1 MCFPRIRF
9 VLELIYCDQEPLR
22 LLNVIELLTWL
33 ISLLDCLQIIFL
45 REGGGGDFSLKSL
58 SLSLETHMNQRALK
72 STDLWITSLL
82 FDLNHKFI
90 NGSFYLVCIKTV
102 DSVFRALLL
111 VTQSVN
117 IQC

>member
-45 REGGGGDFSLKSL
+45 REGGGVIFL
-58 SLSLETHMNQRALK
+58 
-72 STDLWITSLL
+72 
-82 FDLNHKFI
+82 
-90 NGSFYLVCIKTV
+90 
-102 DSVFRALLL
+102 
-111 VTQSVN
+111 
-117 IQC
+117 